1 MIVSSDAGR
10 FVAWGNAY
18 LTGAVSLDEA
28 ALAIT
33 GEIDVHRV
41 EAWDD
46 SHEVL
51 AVTHALGLIRGSGV
65 TGLRLVL
72 PVPGDVVGVPGPAS
86 AAALAAQAGEAVV
99 TVAESSVPAH
109 MLIPSRA
116 IESSS
121 QRSTT
126 LWTPTKVDVTRAPFG
141 LPTLSEAERQ
151 LTQAMADSTQA
162 LTILDTARGRSELAG
177 EIAGLTRATE
187 HINLPP
193 SLSARA
199 QRMIASGHRLRG
211 IVDLAR
217 RTDGAGVSASS
228 ANLRRDALTP
238 LDQAA
243 RYALCAAYSA
253 QVELV
258 ELDKLRR
265 GFSR

>member
-18 LTGAVSLDEA
+18 LTGTVSLDEA
-28 ALAIT
+28 AFAIT
-33 GEIDVHRV
+33 GEVDIHRV
-41 EAWDD
+41 QAWDD
-46 SHEVL
+46 TADVF
-51 AVTHALGLIRGSGV
+51 AVTNALGLIRGSGI

-86 AAALAAQAGEAVV
+86 AAALATQAGEAVV
-99 TVAESSVPAH
+99 TVAESNLPAH
-109 MLIPSRA
+109 MLIPTRTT
-116 IESSS
+116 ESPS

-126 LWTPTKVDVTRAPFG
+126 LWTPTKVDITRAPFG

-162 LTILDTARGRSELAG
+162 LTTLDTARGRSELAG
-177 EIAGLTRATE
+177 EIAALTRSTE

-193 SLSARA
+193 GLPARA

-217 RTDGAGVSASS
+217 RTDGAGASASS